1 MAAGS
6 NRERS
11 KRKRLRTTS
20 PRSPLFFFLFF
31 FPSVSR
37 MTLIVIDGLMGYPC
51 INEFPPPRFSFK
63 EASIL
68 LFFQYDFSSLFLEIL
83 VLEKY

>member
-1 MAAGS
+1 MAAGN

-37 MTLIVIDGLMGYPC
+37 MTLIDGLMGYPC